1 MAEMTKRLVFPSS
14 FDSTRYTAVHP
25 REDHPNLAQ
34 AHAESVT
41 TLLLGRPLG
50 LTNSYA
56 LDSRTVLNLIRETL
70 LARTIVR
77 ETATTAERERIDNAD
92 PFKLRWYA
100 PTPDQKDFL
109 SCCAGQLLRLQRPGR
124 FILSAWKI
132 IDDNDRARTDLANAL
147 TAEKPKFPDSLKEL
161 DNADDGAAGELEQ
174 SFETLIMLNEY
185 CRGRHGRS
193 EPSGKSHISLLE
205 YLQDFE
211 GLDEAELHGVMD
223 GKIDIDT
230 VMHLRESIIEQ
241 PGDTKGARSWAHQ
254 QVEDAGGEY
263 KCGDFLLQQ
272 RQLIDTL
279 YNEVLA
285 DSVGSNHDLLS
296 SVPRT
301 VGNEKLEQVNTFA
314 LNLIRFSKRRRR
326 KKLAAAGDAEVPAS
340 YDPATDMSEVFVAA
354 SAEPDLPTS
363 PVGALLV
370 AYWQLLAT
378 GETWRAWQASCQHL
392 EDSLTTALRRRAEGQ
407 RAGSQLSE
415 AWQAHLDT
423 LQDQLPH
430 VVAYEGALASAIELS
445 GKGYCTLTSFGAD
458 VTGEAGSLAAGEYI
472 DRYLRNVVR

>member
-25 REDHPNLAQ
+25 RDDHPNLAQ
-34 AHAESVT
+34 AHAEAVT

-50 LTNSYA
+50 LTNTYA

-70 LARTIVR
+70 EARETVR
-77 ETATTAERERIDNAD
+77 ETATTGERDRIDNAD
-92 PFKLRWYA
+92 PIKLRWYA
-100 PTPDQKDFL
+100 PTADQKDFL

-132 IDDNDRARTDLANAL
+132 IDDNDRAREDLAKEL

-161 DNADDGAAGELEQ
+161 DSGGGGAAGELEQ
-174 SFETLIMLNEY
+174 SFNTLIMLNEY
-185 CRGRHGRS
+185 CRSRHGRS
-193 EPSGKSHISLLE
+193 EPSGKSHISLLQ

-211 GLDEAELHGVMD
+211 GLDNAELHRVMD

-230 VMHLRESIIEQ
+230 VMHLRESINEQ
-241 PGDTKGARSWAHQ
+241 PEDTKGARSWAHQ
-254 QVEDAGGEY
+254 KVEDAGGES

-301 VGNEKLEQVNTFA
+301 VGNEKLEQVNVLA
-314 LNLIRFSKRRRR
+314 LNLIRFSKQRRRAE
-326 KKLAAAGDAEVPAS
+326 LAAAGDAEVPAS
-340 YDPATDMSEVFVAA
+340 YDPATDMSEVFA
-354 SAEPDLPTS
+354 SASAAPDLPAS

-370 AYWQLLAT
+370 AYWQLLANE
-378 GETWRAWQASCQHL
+378 ETWRAWRASCDYL
-392 EDSLTTALRRRAEGQ
+392 EDSLNTALRRRAAAQ

-423 LQDQLPH
+423 LQGQLPH
-430 VVAYEGALASAIELS
+430 VVKYEDALASAIKLG
-445 GKGYCTLTSFGAD
+445 GKDYCTLTSFGAEAR
-458 VTGEAGSLAAGEYI
+458 GETGSLATGEYI
-472 DRYLRNVVR
+472 DRYLRNVLR

>member
-14 FDSTRYTAVHP
+14 FDSTRYTAVDP
-25 REDHPNLAQ
+25 KDDHPNLAQ
-34 AHAESVT
+34 AHAEAVT

-50 LTNSYA
+50 LTNTYA
-56 LDSRTVLNLIRETL
+56 LDSRTVLNLVRETL
-70 LARTIVR
+70 LARKVVR
-77 ETATTAERERIDNAD
+77 DTATTGERERIDNAD

-100 PTPDQKDFL
+100 PSDRQTDFL
-109 SCCAGQLLRLQRPGR
+109 SCCAEQLLRLEGQRR
-124 FILSAWKI
+124 FILSAWKQ
-132 IDDNDRARTDLANAL
+132 IDGDDQARTDLANAL
-147 TAEKPKFPDSLKEL
+147 TAEKPRFPSTLKEL
-161 DNADDGAAGELEQ
+161 DSGDGELEQ

-185 CRGRHGRS
+185 CRGRDGRS
-193 EPSGKSHISLLE
+193 RTSGKSHINLLE
-205 YLQDFE
+205 YVQDFE
-211 GLDEAELHGVMD
+211 GLDDAELRGVMG

-230 VMHLRESIIEQ
+230 VMHLRESISQ
-241 PGDTKGARSWAHQ
+241 QSDHTKGSRSWAHQ
-254 QVEDAGGEY
+254 MVEKADAE
-263 KCGDFLLQQ
+263 DDNRREFLLQQ

-326 KKLAAAGDAEVPAS
+326 EKLAAAGDAEVPSS

-370 AYWQLLAT
+370 AYWQLLANE
-378 GETWRAWQASCQHL
+378 ETWRAWQASCEHL

-407 RAGSQLSE
+407 RAGSQLGE

-458 VTGEAGSLAAGEYI
+458 ATEAGSLAAGEYI